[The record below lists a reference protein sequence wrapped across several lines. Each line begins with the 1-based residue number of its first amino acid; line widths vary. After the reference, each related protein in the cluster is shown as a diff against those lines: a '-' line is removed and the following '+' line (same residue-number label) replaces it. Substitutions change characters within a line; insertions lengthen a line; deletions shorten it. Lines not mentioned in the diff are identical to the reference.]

1 MKKIKRT
8 DKEIDD
14 VLNKAGSA
22 NLKGETKWEGM
33 TYEQGVE
40 NALMWVFGDFLHN
53 PMED

>member
-8 DKEIDD
+8 DKEIDN
-14 VLNKAGSA
+14 VLNNASEENSKGS
-22 NLKGETKWEGM
+22 TKWPGG

-40 NALMWVFGDFLHN
+40 NALMWVLGDRDSN